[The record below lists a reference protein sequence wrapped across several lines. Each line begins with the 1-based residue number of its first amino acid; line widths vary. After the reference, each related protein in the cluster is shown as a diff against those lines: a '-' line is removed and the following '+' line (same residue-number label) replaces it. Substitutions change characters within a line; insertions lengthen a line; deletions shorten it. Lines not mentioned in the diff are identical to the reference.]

1 MWGCS
6 HTCPPAQSTALLA
19 RGATVPR
26 VRCFPLHRTYALV
39 AELPC
44 CDGLPAF
51 RAMCAGCRVDCAPRC
66 VAGTLWPGFCMWRCL
81 RAVCA
86 RCPVEDFI
94 RTEAEPFCNCTQCFL
109 SKGREVGLGYE
120 LLCRNHL
127 KFCVSLPFF
136 PSSAMEAGE
145 M

>member
-1 MWGCS
+1 MGCLPS
-6 HTCPPAQSTALLA
+6 GPYAQGGLCPKMCCWHSLAWLLH
-19 RGATVPR
+19 VEMS
-26 VRCFPLHRTYALV
+26 V
-39 AELPC
+39 
-44 CDGLPAF
+44 
-51 RAMCAGCRVDCAPRC
+51 
-66 VAGTLWPGFCMWRCL
+66 